1 LERKSTYKV
10 NTAIENLL
18 CYLWKPVLRGE
29 KEMSAR
35 DLSVLISVILIV
47 SMLIIPFP
55 TWLLSILIILNITL
69 ALLVLLV
76 SMNMTEPLQF
86 SVFPSL
92 LLLLTLYRL
101 GLNVSTTR
109 AILSH
114 GDAGGVVETF
124 GTFVVGGNIVVGL
137 ILFLILII
145 IQFIVITKGAE
156 RVSEVAAR
164 FTLDAMPGKQ
174 MSIDADLNAGM
185 ISEQEARER
194 RKKVGRE
201 ADFYGAMDGASK
213 FVKGDAIASIII
225 VLINLIAGIII
236 GMLQQG
242 MGLADAAKHF
252 SLLSVGDGIV
262 SQIPALLISTATGI
276 VVTRAASE
284 GNLGQE
290 ITSQLLAYPKL
301 LYVAGGTIFLLG
313 LFTPINDLLT
323 IPIAGMLAV
332 GGYMFSKVPKTDK
345 LQLEEMEEASGAD
358 EMKSPES
365 VISLLNVDPI
375 EFEFGYGLIPLAD
388 TNQGGDLLDRIV
400 MIRRQLAI
408 ELGLVIPVVRIRDN
422 IQLQPNEYR
431 LKIKGNEMA
440 RGELLLDHYL
450 AMSPGIEDDSIEG
463 IDTIEPSFGLPAKW
477 ITDGMK
483 ERAEIFGYTVVDP
496 PSVVS
501 THITEVIKANAY
513 ELLGR
518 QETKQLIDH
527 VKESYPI
534 LIEEVTPNP
543 LSVGEVQKVLSKLL
557 KENVSIRNLP
567 VIFETLADFGKVTTD
582 TDILAEYVRQALA
595 RQITNQY
602 ASQGETLK
610 VATLSG
616 KAEKSVADA
625 IQQTEHG
632 NYLALDPSISQRILE
647 SIAKNIEQFSMM
659 EQTPIVLC
667 SPAVRMYVRQLTER
681 YFPKVPIL
689 SYNELEANVEV
700 QSVGVV
706 NVD

>member
-1 LERKSTYKV
+1 
-10 NTAIENLL
+10 
-18 CYLWKPVLRGE
+18 
-29 KEMSAR
+29 MSAR
-35 DLSVLISVILIV
+35 DLSVLLSVILIV
-47 SMLIIPFP
+47 AMLIIPFP
-55 TWLLSILIILNITL
+55 PWLLSVLIMVNISI
-69 ALLVLLV
+69 ALLVLLNT
-76 SMNMTEPLQF
+76 MNMTEPLQF

-92 LLLLTLYRL
+92 LLLLTLFRL

-109 AILSH
+109 SILSK
-114 GDAGGVVETF
+114 GEAGGVVETF
-124 GTFVVGGNIVVGL
+124 GTFVVGGNVVVGMVV
-137 ILFLILII
+137 FLILII
-145 IQFIVITKGAE
+145 IQFIVITKGSE

-185 ISEQEARER
+185 ISEQQARER
-194 RKKVGRE
+194 REKVSRE

-213 FVKGDAIASIII
+213 FVKGDAIAGIII
-225 VLINLIAGIII
+225 VLINLIFGIVI
-236 GMLQQG
+236 GMTQQG
-242 MGLADAAKHF
+242 LGIADAAQKY
-252 SLLSVGDGIV
+252 SLLTVGDGIV

-276 VVTRAASE
+276 VVTRAASD
-284 GNLGQE
+284 GNLGVD
-290 ITSQLLAYPKL
+290 ITSQLLAYPKM
-301 LYVAGGTIFLLG
+301 LYVGAGTIFLLG
-313 LFTPINDLLT
+313 LFTPIHDLLT
-323 IPIAGMLAV
+323 IPIAALMAF
-332 GGYMFSKVPKTDK
+332 GGYSFSRVPEPDK
-345 LQLEEMEEASGAD
+345 QQLQEMEEDIQMD

-365 VISLLNVDPI
+365 VVNLLNVDPI

-388 TNQGGDLLDRIV
+388 ANQGGDLLDRIV

-450 AMSPGIEDDSIEG
+450 AMSPGIDDDSVEG

-477 ITDGMK
+477 ITEEMK
-483 ERAEIFGYTVVDP
+483 EQAEIFGYTVVDP

-501 THITEVIKANAY
+501 THITEVIKANAH

-527 VKESYPI
+527 LRESYPI
-534 LIEEVTPNP
+534 LVEEATPNP
-543 LSVGEVQKVLSKLL
+543 LSVGEIQKVLGKLL
-557 KENVSIRNLP
+557 RENVSIRNLP
-567 VIFETLADFGKVTTD
+567 IIFETLADYGKVTTD

-595 RQITNQY
+595 RQITTQY
-602 ASQGETLK
+602 SRNGETLK
-610 VATLSG
+610 VITLSG
-616 KAEKSVADA
+616 RVEKVVAEGV
-625 IQQTEHG
+625 QQTEHG
-632 NYLALDPSISQRILE
+632 NYLSLDPAVSQGILE
-647 SIAKNIEQFSMM
+647 SVANQVEQLSIM
-659 EQTPIVLC
+659 EQTPIILC

-681 YFPKVPIL
+681 YFAQIPVL

-706 NVD
+706 NVE

>member
-1 LERKSTYKV
+1 
-10 NTAIENLL
+10 
-18 CYLWKPVLRGE
+18 
-29 KEMSAR
+29 MSVR
-35 DLSVLISVILIV
+35 DMSVLLSVILIIA
-47 SMLIIPFP
+47 MLIIPFP

-69 ALLVLLV
+69 ALLVLLI

-109 AILSH
+109 AILSK

-124 GTFVVGGNIVVGL
+124 GTFVVGGNIIVGL
-137 ILFLILII
+137 VLFTILII
-145 IQFIVITKGAE
+145 IQFIVITKGSE

-185 ISEQEARER
+185 ITEQQARER
-194 RKKVGRE
+194 REKVGKE

-225 VLINLIAGIII
+225 VLINLTVGIVI
-236 GMLQQG
+236 GMVQQG
-242 MGLADAAKHF
+242 MDIAKAAQHF
-252 SLLSVGDGIV
+252 SLLTVGDGIV

-276 VVTRAASE
+276 VVTRAASD
-284 GNLGQE
+284 GNLGKD
-290 ITSQLLAYPKL
+290 ITSQLLAYPKM
-301 LYVAGGTIFLLG
+301 LYIAGGTIFLLG
-313 LFTPINDLLT
+313 LFTPINDVLT
-323 IPIAGMLAV
+323 IPVAGALAI
-332 GGYMFSKVPKTDK
+332 GGYMFSKVPEEKH
-345 LQLEEMEEASGAD
+345 QLEQMEETIETD
-358 EMKSPES
+358 ELKSPES
-365 VISLLNVDPI
+365 VISLINVDPI

-388 TNQGGDLLDRIV
+388 ANQGGDLLDRIV

-408 ELGLVIPVVRIRDN
+408 ELGIVIPVVRIRDN

-450 AMSPGIEDDSIEG
+450 AMSPGIEDDSVVGIE
-463 IDTIEPSFGLPAKW
+463 TIEPSFGLPAKW
-477 ITDGMK
+477 ITEEMK

-501 THITEVIKANAY
+501 THITEVIKTNAH

-527 VKESYPI
+527 IKESYPI
-534 LIEEVTPNP
+534 LVEEVTPAP
-543 LSVGEVQKVLSKLL
+543 LSVGEVQKVLAKLL

-567 VIFETLADFGKVTTD
+567 VIFETLADFGKITSD
-582 TDILAEYVRQALA
+582 TDVLGEYVRQALA
-595 RQITNQY
+595 RQITFQY
-602 ASQGETLK
+602 VSESESLK

-616 KAEKSVADA
+616 KVEKKIADA
-625 IQQTEHG
+625 IQQTENGH
-632 NYLALDPSISQRILE
+632 YLSLDPTISQRILE
-647 SIAKNIEQFSMM
+647 SIATQVEQFSMV
-659 EQTPIVLC
+659 EQTPIILC
-667 SPAVRMYVRQLTER
+667 SPAVRMYLRQLTGR

-700 QSVGVV
+700 QSIGVV
-706 NVD
+706 NLD